1 MSMQVRTVSGK
12 LMLAAGAAM
21 AALIASYT
29 AFSGWETSKRVND
42 QVVALASEKAAS
54 VANQVAVQITDVV
67 SAGTSVA
74 GSLSGLIENGSR
86 NRTDVIALLKGVPTH
101 YKTMFGAWMTEV
113 PEAPQELKLQG
124 TEGSNKVG
132 IFAAYWTKD
141 DSGNLE
147 FSTWVTKTAD
157 QWYAEPLSTGK
168 GLITQPYISTTGK
181 LLTSVSTPVFVKGK
195 IIGLAGVD
203 VQLGDLSASIS
214 AMTPFDGGRV
224 MLVADNGNWLV
235 HPDKD
240 TLMKSYGDTGATD
253 VKAALADGRMRI
265 IHGLPDG
272 ATRLVFPFTAPG
284 MNKTWAAVLDV
295 PAKTFSEPVVAQVTS
310 TAISGLILLVI
321 ALVMIYGVS
330 ILIVRR
336 PLGDVVAAVRRMGGG
351 DYQTEVT
358 GKTRSD
364 EFGMLASA
372 LDSFRLDL
380 ANGRSVQSEQEKL
393 RASVESDRER
403 QTALEL
409 AKAEDLRHFVQ
420 QVQTGF
426 DALAAGDLTVRMNTH
441 VAPEFEAIRQNFN
454 TSVAALEDAMGSVV
468 STVGTIRSGLGEI
481 SAASNDLA
489 RRTEQQAASLEETI
503 AALGDVSR
511 GVNGTAEGAGR
522 AQHAVTAAR
531 DNAAKGGDIVARAVE
546 AMTAIQGSSEKIG
559 NIIGVIDEI
568 AFQTNLLAL
577 NAGVEAARA
586 GEAGKGFAVVAQEVR
601 ELAQRS
607 ANAAKEIKALIS
619 TSSAQVETGVGLVT
633 ASGASLKEIVEQV
646 VEMSTT
652 ITDIANAAREQAT
665 SLREV
670 TAAGDQMDKVTQQN
684 AAMVEQTTAAAQSLT
699 QETEHLAQMVQ
710 RFRTNAGSYGQQQ
723 RYAMAS

>member
-1 MSMQVRTVSGK
+1 MGVQVRTVSGK
-12 LMLAAGAAM
+12 LILAAGAAM
-21 AALIASYT
+21 AALIACYT
-29 AFSGWETSKRVND
+29 AVSGWQTSNRVND
-42 QVVALASEKAAS
+42 QVLALASDKAGY

-74 GSLSGLIENGSR
+74 GSLSGLIENGLR
-86 NRTDVIALLKGVPTH
+86 NRTDVIAMLKGIPAH

-113 PEAPQELKLQG
+113 PEGPQELKLQG
-124 TEGSNKVG
+124 SEGANKIG

-141 DSGNLE
+141 DAGNLE
-147 FSTWVTKTAD
+147 FSTWVSKPEE
-157 QWYAEPLSTGK
+157 QWYAEPLKTGK

-181 LLTSVSTPVFVKGK
+181 LLTSVSSPVFVKGK
-195 IIGLAGVD
+195 IVGLAGVD
-203 VQLGDLSASIS
+203 VQLGDLSATIS
-214 AMTPFDGGRV
+214 SMSPFDGGKV
-224 MLVADNGNWLV
+224 MLLADNGNWLV
-235 HPDKD
+235 NPDKAS
-240 TLMKSYGDTGATD
+240 LMKPYGEAGAD
-253 VKAALADGRMRI
+253 QVKAALGDGKMRI
-265 IHGLPDG
+265 IRGLPDG
-272 ATRLVFPFTAPG
+272 ATRLIYPFTAPG

-310 TAISGLILLVI
+310 TAIGGVLLLII

-336 PLGDVVAAVRRMGGG
+336 PLAEVVSSVRKMGSG
-351 DYQTEVT
+351 DYQSAIN
-358 GKTRSD
+358 GKDRHD
-364 EFGMLASA
+364 EFGLLAAA

-380 ANGRSVQSEQEKL
+380 ANGRTMQTEQEKL
-393 RASVESDRER
+393 RANMENDRER
-403 QTALEL
+403 QTALEQ
-409 AKAEDLRHFVQ
+409 AKAEDLRQFVE
-420 QVQTGF
+420 QVQAGF
-426 DALAAGDLTVRMNTH
+426 NALAAGDLTVRMSTH

-454 TSVAALEDAMGSVV
+454 TSVAALEEAMGSVV
-468 STVGTIRSGLGEI
+468 TTVSTIRSGLGEI

-522 AQHAVTAAR
+522 AQHAVNAAR
-531 DNAAKGGDIVARAVE
+531 DNAAKGGDIVAKAVD

-607 ANAAKEIKALIS
+607 ANAAKEIKSLIS

-633 ASGASLKEIVEQV
+633 ASGTSLKEIVEQV
-646 VEMSTT
+646 VAMSST
-652 ITDIANAAREQAT
+652 ITEIANAARE
-665 SLREV
+665 
-670 TAAGDQMDKVTQQN
+670 
-684 AAMVEQTTAAAQSLT
+684 
-699 QETEHLAQMVQ
+699 
-710 RFRTNAGSYGQQQ
+710 
-723 RYAMAS
+723 